1 MTMDSEITFRLVVNG
16 KVICER
22 HDINEVMKVKDS
34 LSEDDKQVAN
44 IIPITKNGSQFLL
57 G

>member
-1 MTMDSEITFRLVVNG
+1 MNDEITFRLVVKG

-22 HDINEVMKVKDS
+22 HDINEVMRVKDS

>member
-1 MTMDSEITFRLVVNG
+1 MNDNIIFRLVVNG
-16 KVICER
+16 KTICER

-34 LSEDDKQVAN
+34 LSEDDKKIAN